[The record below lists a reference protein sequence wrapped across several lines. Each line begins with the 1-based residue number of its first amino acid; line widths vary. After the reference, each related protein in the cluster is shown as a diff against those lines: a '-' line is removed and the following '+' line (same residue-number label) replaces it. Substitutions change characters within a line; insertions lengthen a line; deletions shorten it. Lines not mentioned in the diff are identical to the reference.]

1 MLALALIRR
10 RKGRFHKKRR
20 ISSSVSGCRE
30 SGKTVSESR
39 VAEFGSSDGPSRPAS
54 SSCCCNW
61 SAVASSRTLNRS
73 CGSKAHQVFVRFME
87 ASVTLRR
94 PPARPSATRIANI
107 GLTKAMTLLARN
119 EVFCET
125 ASQNETIAADVE
137 FSENRDADVFRCQ
150 KTAGAEISPS
160 ASLSARASDRART
173 SRGLTP
179 L

>member
-1 MLALALIRR
+1 MLALALIR
-10 RKGRFHKKRR
+10 GRAGRSHKKRR

-30 SGKTVSESR
+30 SGKTDSESP
-39 VAEFGSSDGPSRPAS
+39 VTEFGSSDGPSRPAS

-94 PPARPSATRIANI
+94 PPARSSATRIANI
-107 GLTKAMTLLARN
+107 GLTKAKTLLARN

-137 FSENRDADVFRCQ
+137 FSENQDADVSPAKKQQALRFLPAPPCQ
-150 KTAGAEISPS
+150 LGPPTAPEPREA
-160 ASLSARASDRART
+160 
-173 SRGLTP
+173 
-179 L
+179 